1 MQKKKSYMRWFFSM
15 LNMVIPFFTLFF
27 SFLWS
32 KCLMTPPKIVSDSKS
47 THSESITIAHKENNI
62 PPPTSFMSNIT
73 NKSSCFDWRQ
83 SRSEAQIAKA
93 HFSLT
98 YQCAINQTRSARYL
112 ADSFLLLIV
121 HIVCG
126 VCSDCPLFPQILA
139 PNIITRTHRTVLK
152 LLASW

>member
-1 MQKKKSYMRWFFSM
+1 MQKKSLIYDDFFQCS
-15 LNMVIPFFTLFF
+15 NMVIRFLHCFFL
-27 SFLWS
+27 SS
-32 KCLMTPPKIVSDSKS
+32 DRNVLMTPPKIVSDSKS

-83 SRSEAQIAKA
+83 SRSEAQIA

-112 ADSFLLLIV
+112 ADSFLLLNV

-126 VCSDCPLFPQILA
+126 VCSDCLFPQILA
-139 PNIITRTHRTVLK
+139 PNIITAHRTVLK